1 MLTQAARTVHVEECM
16 GTVFTIDVRDD
27 GDWAVAIAE
36 AVAWLHHVDEVFSTY
51 RPDSEI
57 RRLGRGDLRLKDTG
71 EEVREVLA
79 LCEQVRLD
87 SDGAFMTAPFGVL
100 DPSALVKGWAIDK
113 ASRLLGSHGSANH
126 AVNGGG
132 DMQLAGEAAPGRA
145 WRVGIAHPL
154 RKGEMATVVGG
165 RDLAVATSGTA
176 ERGPHIFDPGT
187 GRPAIELASVTVV
200 GERLTMVDAY
210 ATAAFAMGHRA
221 SAWVEGLDGYEAMAV
236 AANGGTWQ
244 SSGFAAYDASEVW
257 PG

>member
-1 MLTQAARTVHVEECM
+1 M

-27 GDWAVAIAE
+27 GDWAIAIAE
-36 AVAWLHHVDEVFSTY
+36 AVTWLNHVDEVFSTY

-57 RRLGRGDLRLKDTG
+57 RRLGRGDLRLQDTR

-87 SDGAFMTAPFGVL
+87 SDGAFTTTPFGLL
-100 DPSALVKGWAIDK
+100 DPSALVKGWAIDR
-113 ASRLLGSHGSANH
+113 ASLLLRSHGSVNH

-132 DMQLAGEAAPGRA
+132 DMQLAGESAPGRA

-154 RKGEMATVVGG
+154 RHDDLCAVVQG

-176 ERGPHIFDPGT
+176 ERGPHIVDPAT
-187 GRPAIELASVTVV
+187 GAPAADLASLTVV
-200 GERLTMVDAY
+200 GERLTMADAY

-221 SAWVEGLDGYEAMAV
+221 RAWVEGLPGYEAMAV
-236 AANGGTWQ
+236 AADGGTWA
-244 SSGFAAYDASEVW
+244 SSGFAAYDVPETW

>member
-1 MLTQAARTVHVEECM
+1 M

-27 GDWAVAIAE
+27 GDWAIAIAD
-36 AVAWLHHVDEVFSTY
+36 AVAWLHHVDDVFSTY

-57 RRLGRGDLRLKDTG
+57 RRLGRRDLHLQDTG

-87 SDGAFMTAPFGVL
+87 SDGAFTTTPFGLL
-100 DPSALVKGWAIDK
+100 DPSALVKGWAIDR
-113 ASRLLGSHGSANH
+113 SSLLLRSHGSVNH

-132 DMQLAGEAAPGRA
+132 DMQLAGESAPGRA

-154 RKGEMATVVGG
+154 RKGEVAAVVEG

-176 ERGPHIFDPGT
+176 ERGPHIVDLAT
-187 GRPAIELASVTVV
+187 GRPATELAGLTVV
-200 GERLTMVDAY
+200 GERLTIVDAY

-221 SAWVEGLDGYEAMAV
+221 RAWVEGLPGYEAMAV
-236 AANGGTWQ
+236 AAEGGTWAT
-244 SSGFAAYDASEVW
+244 SGFAAYDAPPTS
-257 PG
+257 GSFRLL